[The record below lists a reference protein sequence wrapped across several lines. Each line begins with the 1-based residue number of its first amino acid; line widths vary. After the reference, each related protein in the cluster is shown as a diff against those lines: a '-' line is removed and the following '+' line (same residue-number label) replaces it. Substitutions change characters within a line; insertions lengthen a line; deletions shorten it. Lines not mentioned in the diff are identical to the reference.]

1 MGYPAD
7 IQEHLPLTEAT
18 FFILLSLAPGHK
30 HGYAIMKDVQ
40 ELSRERV
47 ILSTGTLYG
56 AIKRLLEQGW
66 IRRIEEADSS
76 VEGPGRPRK
85 NYVLTRQ
92 GRRVL
97 EAEMERL
104 DTLAAIAR
112 LRTAGEQA

>member
-1 MGYPAD
+1 
-7 IQEHLPLTEAT
+7 
-18 FFILLSLAPGHK
+18 
-30 HGYAIMKDVQ
+30 
-40 ELSRERV
+40 
-47 ILSTGTLYG
+47 LYG